1 MFELNYPSF
10 VNVLASVEKL
20 EEELKEV
27 LDSHQES
34 VTNLAQSW
42 YGVTSELERNR
53 MMEALSTGSYYKAY
67 KYTSGIRKIM
77 EDYQLLIQQLM
88 ARREQ
93 LGEQLMQDEYVE
105 PDLSYHTEDDLI
117 IAYSQIEVLKGNCNM
132 AMIYGKSAAGVVEDM
147 MTKALRIAPEWVDF
161 GDAAEVLEKGKRKI
175 NRLENFITELTLFK
189 SAMVSLEYDL
199 IYDMYAVIKE
209 LGDTELEFTEFK
221 PPIAKPQQMFV
232 SADGVRYIEL
242 DEVRKVL
249 DKDAEEW
256 TVDDA
261 LYIAGAWSFCLEQQ
275 DMEMMNAIVQELF
288 TVEETTYRTDM
299 GPLPAIYTDYMV
311 AEVDVEKI
319 QLLLDVMDPVTNSQA
334 YQTLY
339 NLTMVEP
346 MRVKLDDTNISPN
359 GVIWVSAEGLSEK
372 VPYLTIYYDVM
383 TGKAGPGAFEEK
395 KVKVY
400 IYDLADRYSEDIQKT
415 MDDLNLSDEELETI
429 LGEYGL
435 NKSYDEYESMSD
447 EEKANYDALA
457 WLATMAMLPD
467 EIPVP
472 GTYTLP
478 VGLDMTITYTVSVKG
493 TLSDGDVSTT
503 VEMQKKELKSLT
515 LSKDN
520 ADLVVTDDGIS
531 VNVKSEIEGL
541 DTSIASTFAA
551 GADGLSS
558 SLALEDG
565 ESIREVKVVNNT
577 DGSISVVYA
586 VETKVTESAS
596 VSSELEIKKEKMNDN
611 LPGWKTV
618 GIPILDNIPEPI
630 KDIFKYPVW
639 GPSPVPIPVF

>member
-147 MTKALRIAPEWVDF
+147 MEEALKAASEWVNF
-161 GDAAEVLEKGKRKI
+161 GDAAAVLEKGKRKI
-175 NRLENFITELTLFK
+175 NRLGNFITELTLFK
-189 SAMVSLEYDL
+189 SLMTSLEYDL

-249 DKDAEEW
+249 DKSYN
-256 TVDDA
+256 V
-261 LYIAGAWSFCLEQQ
+261 CLK
-275 DMEMMNAIVQELF
+275 VL
-288 TVEETTYRTDM
+288 
-299 GPLPAIYTDYMV
+299 
-311 AEVDVEKI
+311 
-319 QLLLDVMDPVTNSQA
+319 MDW
-334 YQTLY
+334 
-339 NLTMVEP
+339 
-346 MRVKLDDTNISPN
+346 NI
-359 GVIWVSAEGLSEK
+359 
-372 VPYLTIYYDVM
+372 
-383 TGKAGPGAFEEK
+383 
-395 KVKVY
+395 
-400 IYDLADRYSEDIQKT
+400 
-415 MDDLNLSDEELETI
+415 
-429 LGEYGL
+429 
-435 NKSYDEYESMSD
+435 
-447 EEKANYDALA
+447 
-457 WLATMAMLPD
+457 
-467 EIPVP
+467 
-472 GTYTLP
+472 
-478 VGLDMTITYTVSVKG
+478 
-493 TLSDGDVSTT
+493 
-503 VEMQKKELKSLT
+503 
-515 LSKDN
+515 
-520 ADLVVTDDGIS
+520 
-531 VNVKSEIEGL
+531 
-541 DTSIASTFAA
+541 
-551 GADGLSS
+551 
-558 SLALEDG
+558 
-565 ESIREVKVVNNT
+565 
-577 DGSISVVYA
+577 
-586 VETKVTESAS
+586 
-596 VSSELEIKKEKMNDN
+596 
-611 LPGWKTV
+611 
-618 GIPILDNIPEPI
+618 
-630 KDIFKYPVW
+630 
-639 GPSPVPIPVF
+639 